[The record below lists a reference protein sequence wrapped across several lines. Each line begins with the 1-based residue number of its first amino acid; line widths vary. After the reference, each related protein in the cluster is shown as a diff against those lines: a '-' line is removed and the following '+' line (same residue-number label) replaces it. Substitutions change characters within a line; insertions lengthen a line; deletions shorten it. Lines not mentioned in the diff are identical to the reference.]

1 MTRCSR
7 HRGGYAAAMALVG
20 LLAVAACG
28 GHSGPLGPP
37 KAGQARVIGQTTA
50 DGDIGPEESGDM
62 RGMAAGA
69 GGTVYIDTGERL
81 VRLGTDGKFADVSGR
96 QAGRPAPEDRGLSGL
111 VIRSDGALLAGED
124 GQLVAVAPDGRITVL
139 AGTAGQFRSVTAS
152 VAKSAAA
159 AGFRF
164 VRRVTPLGVEKD
176 GTVVIAD
183 GNVVWSLSGGRLT
196 QRYRQA
202 PVKSAAE
209 YFSPFLG
216 APSTTDPDG
225 TVFLAPFGDT
235 AALADV
241 VVLPGDGQAPHK
253 LRVPA
258 QLAGAGVPTAE
269 LKPTFLAGDGAD
281 GVYADAFRTKGTGSY
296 ILHVHDGRIDVLASS
311 TASAVSDTCGAHK
324 SVAARDFPCYL
335 PEGIAY
341 RAGHVYLAGQ
351 RSYVLDIGAAAS

>member
-20 LLAVAACG
+20 LLAMAACG
-28 GHSGPLGPP
+28 GHSGPPGPP
-37 KAGQARVIGQTTA
+37 KAGQARVIGQAAA
-50 DGDIGPEESGDM
+50 DGDIDPEESSDTQGV
-62 RGMAAGA
+62 AAGA
-69 GGTVYIDTGERL
+69 GGTVYVDTREHL
-81 VRLGTDGKFADVSGR
+81 VRVGTDGKFADASGR
-96 QAGRPAPEDRGLSGL
+96 QAGRPAPEHRGLHGL
-111 VIRSDGALLAGED
+111 VVRSDGALLAGED

-139 AGTAGQFRSVTAS
+139 AGTAGRFRSLTAP

-159 AGFRF
+159 VGFRF
-164 VRRVTPLGVEKD
+164 FQDVTPLGVEKD

-183 GNVVWSLSGGRLT
+183 GNVVWSLSGGRLA

-202 PVKSAAE
+202 PVKSTADLPRFVGVE
-209 YFSPFLG
+209 
-216 APSTTDPDG
+216 STADPDG
-225 TVFLAPFGDT
+225 TVFLAPGSDT

-253 LRVPA
+253 LTVPA
-258 QLAGAGVPTAE
+258 RLPSAGVPTAE
-269 LKPTFLAGDGAD
+269 LKTGFLAGDGAD
-281 GVYADAFRTKGTGSY
+281 GVYAEAFRTKGTGSY
-296 ILHVHDGRIDVLASS
+296 VLHVHGGQIDVVASS
-311 TASAVSDTCGAHK
+311 TASALSDTCGVHR

-351 RSYVLDIGAAAS
+351 RSYVLDIAVPAS